1 MQNIE
6 TRKSRSRAGR
16 QGELARILGLASAVL
31 DVINGAEW
39 GAVINGAVCEPYVFV
54 IQTENGARSILS
66 PLKSL
71 LSSQEPGLLQNC
83 SGSMLSILQWFKGEV
98 VLRSFFFP
106 QLKPVCF
113 CVFLLFTFSWYCLHN
128 PPPV

>member
-1 MQNIE
+1 M
-6 TRKSRSRAGR
+6 AG
-16 QGELARILGLASAVL
+16 ILGLASAVL

-54 IQTENGARSILS
+54 IKTGNGARSILS

-71 LSSQEPGLLQNC
+71 LFSQEPGLLQNC
-83 SGSMLSILQWFKGEV
+83 SGGVLSILQRFKGEV
-98 VLRSFFFP
+98 VLWSFFFSP

-128 PPPV
+128 PPPA